1 LHGGEIMS
9 PCSPQNIMS
18 VGDNMPNITINI
30 DEDVKKI
37 LSKRAETN
45 LFTLREQIEDIL
57 RKSAVRTKS
66 GAKYQAVKVDDAL
79 VAVFSRERRG
89 RKRKKRK

>member
-30 DEDVKKI
+30 DEDV
-37 LSKRAETN
+37 
-45 LFTLREQIEDIL
+45 TLREQIEDIL